1 MFIFKYASIYLLI
14 GAAIMII
21 LDVMHSVVKHL
32 VDDEFKEGYSNW
44 ERAYIIFTW
53 PYFLIGFFRSFKNKD
68 EENGN

>member
-1 MFIFKYASIYLLI
+1 
-14 GAAIMII
+14 MII